1 MPDLNPTTFKPVLLK
16 LVKSPQDFGTADIEL
31 ALEHVITPGAT
42 LPEQVGAFL
51 TGLAVARV
59 ELRKEIVIAAAAF
72 IYSRSIP
79 VIVFDAD
86 RDFIVDIVGTGGDGH
101 NTFNV
106 STTAAIVAAGA
117 GARVIKVK
125 GIGIVSSLC
134 PHPNAA
140 GCSTEVERQPRAPGQ
155 QISYKPSDASLSHRG
170 L

>member
-1 MPDLNPTTFKPVLLK
+1 MPDLSPTTFKPILLK
-16 LVKSPQDFGTADIEL
+16 LVKSPQDFGAADIEL
-31 ALEHVITPGAT
+31 ALDHVITPGAA

-59 ELRKEIVIAAAAF
+59 ELRAEIIIPAAAL

-79 VIVFDAD
+79 AVVFDAD
-86 RDFIVDIVGTGGDGH
+86 KDFIVDIVGTGGDGH

-125 GIGIVSSLC
+125 TRPPSSSSAC
-134 PHPNAA
+134 
-140 GCSTEVERQPRAPGQ
+140 Q
-155 QISYKPSDASLSHRG
+155 SLLTLYPVR
-170 L
+170 